1 MVVLGVD
8 VTKEALLEIAAR
20 AIVEAEDT
28 PASNVIR
35 IPDNA
40 SQFAGFVRMGN
51 MLGYDLSWGQHGQ
64 ILVKRNHD
72 AH

>member
-8 VTKEALLEIAAR
+8 VAKEDLLEIAAR

-35 IPDNA
+35 ISDSA
-40 SQFAGFVRMGN
+40 SQFAGFMMISN
-51 MLGYDLSWGQHGQ
+51 KLGYDLSWGQNGQ
-64 ILVKRNHD
+64 LLVKRRK
-72 AH
+72 

>member
-8 VTKEALLEIAAR
+8 VTKEELLEIAAR

-35 IPDNA
+35 ISDSA
-40 SQFAGFVRMGN
+40 SQFARFATTSN
-51 MLGYDLSWGQHGQ
+51 KLGYDLSWGQHCQ
-64 ILVKRNHD
+64 LLVRRK
-72 AH
+72 

>member
-8 VTKEALLEIAAR
+8 VTKEELLEIAAR

-40 SQFAGFVRMGN
+40 MQFAGFVQMSN
-51 MLGYDLSWGQHGQ
+51 ILGYDLHWGQYGQ
-64 ILVKRNHD
+64 LLVRRK
-72 AH
+72 